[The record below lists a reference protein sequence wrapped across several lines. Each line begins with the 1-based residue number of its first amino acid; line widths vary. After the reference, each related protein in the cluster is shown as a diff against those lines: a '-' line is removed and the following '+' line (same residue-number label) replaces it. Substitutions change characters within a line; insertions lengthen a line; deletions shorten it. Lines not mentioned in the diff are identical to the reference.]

1 MTVLHSWGQWQFQ
14 MWASLVWGRF
24 LNVLVQIY
32 QTFRVLSIVSLAPMD
47 NVSIEIKVV
56 DLFRLLKN
64 SFRRLNRI
72 TAWLPELV
80 LKWLCVHLCPYS
92 ELLLNSLHTK
102 FVWIFST
109 FPQFLMKWFTVSQ
122 DKFEAFIFL
131 NQALFFLCI

>member
-1 MTVLHSWGQWQFQ
+1 M
-14 MWASLVWGRF
+14 
-24 LNVLVQIY
+24 VQIY

-80 LKWLCVHLCPYS
+80 LK
-92 ELLLNSLHTK
+92 
-102 FVWIFST
+102 
-109 FPQFLMKWFTVSQ
+109 
-122 DKFEAFIFL
+122 
-131 NQALFFLCI
+131 